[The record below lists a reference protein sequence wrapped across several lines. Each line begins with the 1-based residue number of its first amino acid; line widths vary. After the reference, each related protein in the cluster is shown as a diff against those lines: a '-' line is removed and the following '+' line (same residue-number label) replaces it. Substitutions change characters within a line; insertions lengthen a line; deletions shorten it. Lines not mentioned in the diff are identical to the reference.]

1 MIIEGGTGNGYSV
14 KVTRDNQLVSYSTIV
29 SELAFISYLKQDG
42 YTMVSALTNIATGSC
57 IMFFRNTDPARNF
70 HVHKIII
77 GSTIASQFTVYINNT
92 YAASTGTAI
101 VPVNLNGQSGKVAL
115 CTCLG
120 TVAVATVTPGKKV
133 LDLFTSANVSQEFFF
148 EGSPIFGLNND
159 FAIVVTNASSTNII
173 AVTVTGYY
181 KDITL

>member
-1 MIIEGGTGNGYSV
+1 MIIEGGTGNAYSV
-14 KVTRDNQLVSYSTIV
+14 KVTRDNQFVSYSTTV

-42 YTMVSALTNIATGSC
+42 YTITSSLTNIATGSC
-57 IMFFRNTDPARNF
+57 VLFFRNTDPARNF
-70 HVHKIII
+70 HVHKVII
-77 GSTIASQFTVYINNT
+77 GSSIASQFTIYVNNT

-101 VPVNLNGQSGKVAL
+101 VPVNLNSNSGRVAL
-115 CTCLG
+115 CICLG

-133 LDLFTSANVSQEFFF
+133 CDLFTVANDSQEFFF

-159 FAIVVTNASSTNII
+159 FAIVATNASSTNII

-181 KDITL
+181 KDTTL